1 MASRFKSV
9 CFLVLYERTT
19 VQATPTSARDEYGRK
34 DGTFGLVQER
44 LPLTASLLLTTD
56 AVPARDRVGY
66 WGDAVQRSFGR
77 LRSQTYGD
85 ERFRGEIR
93 GFQLGEL
100 RICRL
105 DASRHRVERTSGAAG
120 PSDPGYLKMV
130 VQRRGCS
137 LFEQDGRKAWLAPG
151 SWSVYD
157 TTRSYSVSNPQDVLQ
172 HVLLL
177 PRASILDGAE
187 NLRELLV
194 RPLSSARGMGRVAC
208 ETISRALDS
217 GAEDLGEV
225 ILRQVRLAML
235 EQAGALP
242 AQGSRALLRERTAA
256 LVGQR
261 LHDPGL
267 DIDAIAS
274 ALGSS
279 KRALHKAF
287 EDHGVSLHRYLWR
300 ARLEL
305 ARRQLE
311 DPRAAARS
319 ITSILLG
326 AGFSSTAHFSRMF
339 RQHYGASPREWRALS
354 AGTPTSPAKD

>member
-1 MASRFKSV
+1 
-9 CFLVLYERTT
+9 L
-19 VQATPTSARDEYGRK
+19 SA
-34 DGTFGLVQER
+34 
-44 LPLTASLLLTTD
+44 LTLLTTD
-56 AVPARDRVGY
+56 TVPAHERVGY
-66 WGDAVQRSFGR
+66 WGDLVQRSFGR
-77 LRSQTYGD
+77 LRSRTHG
-85 ERFRGEIR
+85 EACFRGEIR
-93 GFQLGEL
+93 RFQIGEL
-100 RICRL
+100 RLCRL
-105 DASRHRVERTSGAAG
+105 EASPHRVERTSGAAG
-120 PSDPGYLKMV
+120 LSDPGDLKIV

-194 RPLSSARGMGRVAC
+194 RPLSSARGMGHVAC
-208 ETISRALDS
+208 ETISRAVES
-217 GAEDLGEV
+217 GAEDLSEV

-242 AQGSRALLRERTAA
+242 AQGSRALLRERIAA

-261 LHDPGL
+261 LHDPGF

-287 EDHGVSLHRYLWR
+287 ENCDVSLHRHLWH
-300 ARLEL
+300 ARLER

-311 DPRAAARS
+311 DPHAAAHS

-326 AGFSSTAHFSRMF
+326 AGFSSAAHFSRLF

-354 AGTPTSPAKD
+354 AETPASRAKDP